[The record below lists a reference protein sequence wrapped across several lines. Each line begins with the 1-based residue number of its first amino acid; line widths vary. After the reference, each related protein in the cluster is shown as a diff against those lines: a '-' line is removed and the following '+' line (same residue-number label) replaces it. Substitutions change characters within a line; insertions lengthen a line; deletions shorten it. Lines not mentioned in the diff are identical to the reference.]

1 MTATRSPYAELARKA
16 HRTLE
21 PLHTAAY
28 FGAEM
33 ADAYAAAGAKGTMR
47 SYFAVRSAPMGKVAP
62 EVVVAT
68 FYNFAPSVV
77 AQALPA
83 VWDLTTPEALLA
95 ARLAGIDAFYRR
107 VLGEETVASAEMRE
121 AAELAREATTALS
134 TLGRPLFAGHTTL
147 PWPEPPHLQLFHA
160 QTLLRESRGDAHVAA
175 LALAGLDGVGAL
187 VTHLATGDSPM
198 ILQMVR
204 ATRGWSDDE
213 WAAGEQRVIDQ
224 GLVADGVLTEEG
236 RALREELERQTD
248 EADAAPYAQLGE
260 ERVERL
266 RELARPW
273 SKAITADIFGGAL

>member
-33 ADAYAAAGAKGTMR
+33 GDAYAAAGAKGSMR
-47 SYFAVRSAPMGKVAP
+47 SYFAVRSAPMGKVEP

-68 FYNFAPSVV
+68 FYNFAPSLV
-77 AQALPA
+77 AQAIPA
-83 VWDLTTPEALLA
+83 VWDLTTPEALLG
-95 ARLAGIDAFYRR
+95 ARLAGIDALYRR
-107 VLGEETVASAEMRE
+107 VLGEQTVASAEMRE

-198 ILQMVR
+198 VLQMVR

-213 WAAGEQRVIDQ
+213 WAAGEQRVIAR
-224 GLVADGVLTEEG
+224 GLVADGALTEEG

-248 EADAAPYAQLGE
+248 EADAAPYAHLGE
-260 ERVERL
+260 ERVARL
-266 RELARPW
+266 RDLARPW
-273 SKAITADIFGGAL
+273 SKAITADIFGGTR